1 MDLLEFER
9 VKNMTYWEYCDYLQS
24 KYGIGACD
32 YFNENWSP
40 KTKCKRTKEGL
51 FAHHKAEMYVPQL
64 SDKKQAQNYPFEWQ
78 TAKWIVYCDYLEHL
92 LLHIMICKAPE
103 PLKKNKYVGVVG
115 ITCYLAPTL
124 FQLYSGDVP
133 TTGWQAICYDRV
145 KNDKDVYME
154 LLKIFFELYCSG
166 KEHNPCYASSLWH
179 ISGHGMVVS
188 YNLDIQRNQL
198 KLTET
203 ILKSILPY
211 DKEFFSYLSCV
222 FDHTESYESL
232 IDKRD
237 KMIAGYLARKP
248 NVDVAFTLDV
258 PENMKKYFRTDSIE
272 DQLRSLINRGIQGE
286 WISRPLS
293 GSNGFWEAYMYSP
306 EIKVFSDK
314 NTVFPNIKEARK
326 VYPKI
331 QVSWYEKFKQGLC
344 KE

>member
-64 SDKKQAQNYPFEWQ
+64 SDKKQAQYFPFEWQ
-78 TAKWIVYCDYLEHL
+78 TAKWIVYCDYLEHF

-103 PLKKNKYVGVVG
+103 PVNKNQYVGVVG
-115 ITCYLAPTL
+115 ITHYIAPTL

-133 TTGWQAICYDRV
+133 ETGWQARCFDKI
-145 KNDKDVYME
+145 KNDKDVYLE
-154 LLKIFFELYCSG
+154 LLKMFFELYYTG
-166 KEHNPCYASSLWH
+166 KEHNPCYSGSLWH
-179 ISGHGMVVS
+179 ISAHGMAVS
-188 YNLDIQRNQL
+188 YNLDIQRNEL
-198 KLTET
+198 RLTET

-211 DKEFFSYLSCV
+211 DKEFFFYLTNV
-222 FDHTESYESL
+222 FNHTESYESL

-237 KMIAGYLARKP
+237 QMIEEYLERNPSVNATY
-248 NVDVAFTLDV
+248 ALDV
-258 PENMKKYFRTDSIE
+258 PENIAKYFLTDSIE
-272 DQLRSLINRGIQGE
+272 DQLRSLIILGIRGE

-293 GSNGFWEAYMYSP
+293 GTNGFWEAYMYSP
-306 EIKVFSDK
+306 EISVFSDK
-314 NTVFPNIKEARK
+314 NTVFPNIEEARK
-326 VYPKI
+326 VYPRL

>member
-1 MDLLEFER
+1 MDLLEFEH

-32 YFNENWSP
+32 YFNEKWSP

-64 SDKKQAQNYPFEWQ
+64 SDKKQAQSYPFEWQ
-78 TAKWIVYCDYLEHL
+78 TAKWIVYCDYLEHF
-92 LLHIMICKAPE
+92 LLHFMICKAPE
-103 PLKKNKYVGVVG
+103 PIKENNPVGVVG
-115 ITCYLAPTL
+115 ITHYIAPTL

-133 TTGWQAICYDRV
+133 ETGWQAICFDKV
-145 KNDKDVYME
+145 KNDKDVYLE
-154 LLKIFFELYCSG
+154 LLKMFFELYYTG
-166 KEHNPCYASSLWH
+166 KEHNPCYGGSLWH
-179 ISGHGMVVS
+179 ISAHGMSIS
-188 YNLDIQRNQL
+188 YNLDIQRNKL
-198 KLTET
+198 RLTET

-211 DKEFFSYLSCV
+211 DKEFFSYLTNV
-222 FDHTESYESL
+222 FNHTESYESL
-232 IDKRD
+232 INKRD
-237 KMIAGYLARKP
+237 QMIEEYLERNP
-248 NVDVAFTLDV
+248 SVNVTFALDV
-258 PENMKKYFRTDSIE
+258 PEDMAKYFRTDSIE
-272 DQLRSLINRGIQGE
+272 EQLCSLIIQGIRGE

-314 NTVFPNIKEARK
+314 NTVFPNIQEARK

-344 KE
+344 NE